1 MEAAMRE
8 QGPLE
13 EQFSGTA
20 RLFPLPS
27 LVLFPSV
34 IQPLH
39 IFEPRYRQMMADALV
54 GDRLLAL
61 VLLRPGW
68 EEDYHLRPAVHPVAC
83 LGRITSEQ
91 ELPDGRY
98 NLLLS
103 GLSRIRIVE
112 ELPADRLYRVARA
125 ELLCDRNPSAAAESE
140 LRQELSRRAPAWFG
154 AHGALDQVR
163 QLLQGELPLAALCDI
178 FSFILPLEIEFKQ
191 ALLEELDVAVRVR
204 RLLARMDGQ
213 PPLVLPK
220 SAERKFPPEFSLN

>member
-1 MEAAMRE
+1 MRE
-8 QGPLE
+8 QEPRE

-39 IFEPRYRQMMADALV
+39 IFEPRYRQMMADALAS
-54 GDRLLAL
+54 DRLLAL

-68 EEDYHLRPAVHPVAC
+68 EEDYHLRPAVHSVAC

-98 NLLLS
+98 NLLLN

-112 ELPADRLYRVARA
+112 ELPADRLYRVARV
-125 ELLCDRNPSAAAESE
+125 ELLCDRNPSAAAECE

-154 AHGALDQVR
+154 AHGALEQVR

-178 FSFILPLEIEFKQ
+178 FSFILPLEVEFKQ
-191 ALLEELDVAVRVR
+191 ALLEEADVAVRVR
-204 RLLARMDGQ
+204 RLLAYMDEQQ
-213 PPLVLPK
+213 PSVLPK